1 MSEDDKPRGEPAVKA
16 KIPNAKSIRSPEF
29 TPHGISA
36 GRGSGLNRPSALTAK
51 QAKRRRIAAIAG
63 AVVAVVAIAGGTTYY
78 LTRPGPAVSVSGS
91 FGKAPKVEIPTEV
104 APPKTMNVST
114 PIVGE
119 GNKVAKGD
127 TAFLQFVYY
136 KWSAKDD
143 PEDSKVKS
151 TNEKSESTYDQG
163 DGVTTIK
170 VGESPVKGLDEGLV
184 GKTVGSRVV
193 MEIPPEKGFPAEQGQ
208 QLGFTG
214 KESLLFVADIRASV
228 PANAVPKG
236 TEKKVSDK
244 DLPTVEDKG
253 AGKAPEVKIPDGD
266 APKELK
272 AVTLVEGTG
281 PALAKGDKAIMN
293 YQGRLWRDGKVFD
306 SSWETGQMQA
316 FPIGEGATIP
326 GFDKGLTGV
335 KVGSRVMLVLPP
347 AEGYGEQGNPQA
359 GIKGDDTLVFIVDV
373 LAKF

>member
-36 GRGSGLNRPSALTAK
+36 GRGSGLNRPSGLTAK

-78 LTRPGPAVSVSGS
+78 LTRPGPAVAVSGS
-91 FGKAPKVEIPTEV
+91 FGKAPKIEIPSEV
-104 APPKTMNVST
+104 APPETLQVST

-119 GNKVAKGD
+119 GEKIAKGD
-127 TAFLQFVYY
+127 TTYLQFAYY
-136 KWSAKDD
+136 KWSPKDD
-143 PEDSKVKS
+143 PEDSKIKS
-151 TNEKSESTYDQG
+151 SSEKSESTWDQG
-163 DGVTTIK
+163 DGATPIK

-193 MEIPPEKGFPAEQGQ
+193 MEIPPEKGFGEQGA
-208 QLGFTG
+208 QLGLT
-214 KESLLFVADIRASV
+214 ENDALLFVADIRASV
-228 PANAVPKG
+228 PQNAVPKG

-244 DLPTVEDKG
+244 GLPTVEDKG
-253 AGKAPEVKIPDGD
+253 AGKAPEVEMPDGD
-266 APKELK
+266 PPKELK

-293 YQGRLWRDGKVFD
+293 YQGQLWKDGKVFD
-306 SSWETGQMQA
+306 SSWKNGMPQA

-335 KVGSRVMLVLPP
+335 KTGSRVMLVLPP
-347 AEGYGEQGNPQA
+347 EEGYGEQGNPQG
-359 GIKGDDTLVFIVDV
+359 GIGGDDTLVFVVDV

>member
-78 LTRPGPAVSVSGS
+78 LTRPGPAVAVSGS
-91 FGKAPKVEIPTEV
+91 FGKAPKIEIPAEV
-104 APPKTMNVST
+104 APPTALQVST

-119 GNKVAKGD
+119 GAKVAKGD
-127 TAFLQFVYY
+127 TAYLQFAYY
-136 KWSAKDD
+136 KWSPKDD
-143 PEDSKVKS
+143 PENSKIKS
-151 TNEKSESTYDQG
+151 SSEKSESTWDQG
-163 DGVTTIK
+163 DGVTTLKI
-170 VGESPVKGLDEGLV
+170 GDSPVKGLDEGLV

-193 MEIPPEKGFPAEQGQ
+193 LEIPPGKGFGEQGA
-208 QLGFTG
+208 QLGLTD
-214 KESLLFVADIRASV
+214 KDSLLFVADIRATV
-228 PANAVPKG
+228 PQNAVPQG
-236 TEKKVSDK
+236 TEKKVD
-244 DLPTVEDKG
+244 DDALPSVEDKG
-253 AGKAPEVKIPDGD
+253 AGKAPEVKMPDGD

-272 AVTLVEGTG
+272 AVPLVEGTG

-293 YQGRLWRDGKVFD
+293 YQGQLWRDGKVFD
-306 SSWETGQMQA
+306 SSYEAGMPQA

-347 AEGYGEQGNPQA
+347 EEGYGEQGNPQA

>member
-78 LTRPGPAVSVSGS
+78 ITRPDPAVSVTGA

-104 APPKTMNVST
+104 APPESLQSST

-136 KWSAKDD
+136 KWSPKDD

-151 TNEKSESTYDQG
+151 TNEKAESTYESG
-163 DGVTTIK
+163 AGVTPIK
-170 VGESPVKGLDEGLV
+170 IGDSPVKGLDESLV

-193 MEIPPEKGFPAEQGQ
+193 VEIPPEKGFGEQGQ
-208 QLGFTG
+208 QLGITD
-214 KESLLFVADIRASV
+214 KDSLLFVADIQASV

-244 DLPTVEDKG
+244 GLPTVEDKG
-253 AGKAPEVKIPDGD
+253 AGKAPEVKMPDGD
-266 APKELK
+266 PPKELK

-293 YQGRLWRDGKVFD
+293 YQGQLWRDGKVFD

-347 AEGYGEQGNPQA
+347 KEGYGEQGNSQA
-359 GIKGDDTLVFIVDV
+359 GIKGDDTLVFVVDV

>member
-78 LTRPGPAVSVSGS
+78 LTRPDPAVSVTGA

-104 APPKTMNVST
+104 APPETLQVST

-119 GNKVAKGD
+119 GTKVAKGD

-136 KWSAKDD
+136 KWSPKDD

-151 TNEKSESTYDQG
+151 SSEKSESTYDQG

-170 VGESPVKGLDEGLV
+170 VGESPVKGLDEGII

-193 MEIPPEKGFPAEQGQ
+193 VEVPPGKGFGDQGA
-208 QLGFTG
+208 QLGIAKTD
-214 KESLLFVADIRASV
+214 SLLFVADIRASV
-228 PANAVPKG
+228 PQNAVPKG
-236 TEKKVSDK
+236 TEKKVD
-244 DLPTVEDKG
+244 DDALPTVEDKG

-272 AVTLVEGTG
+272 AVTLIEGTG
-281 PALAKGDKAIMN
+281 PALAKGDKAVMN
-293 YQGRLWRDGKVFD
+293 YQGRLWRNGEVFD
-306 SSWETGQMQA
+306 SSWESGQMQA

-335 KVGSRVMLVLPP
+335 KVGSRVMLILPP
-347 AEGYGEQGNPQA
+347 KEGYGEQGNPQA